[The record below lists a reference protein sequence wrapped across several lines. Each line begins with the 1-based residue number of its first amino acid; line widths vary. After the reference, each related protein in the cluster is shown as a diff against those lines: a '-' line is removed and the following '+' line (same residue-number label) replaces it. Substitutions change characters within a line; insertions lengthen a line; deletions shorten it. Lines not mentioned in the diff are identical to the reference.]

1 MLFASLSTLPA
12 FILYF
17 VIALILTAAFIAAY
31 IQITPYKEFELIQE
45 GNTAAAL
52 SLGGAVTGFVLA
64 LSAVIKHSVN
74 VVDLSIWGLIAPGSP
89 GWRAANPR
97 GDTSEPTTPAC
108 RKAPIPAYPR
118 SGRVPEYLQ
127 FSASARAVE
136 KNATSP
142 PTAL

>member
-17 VIALILTAAFIAAY
+17 VIALILTAAFIAVY

-52 SLGGAVTGFVLA
+52 SLGGSVTGFVLA

-74 VVDLSIWGLIAPGSP
+74 VVDLTIWGLIALGIQIGAYVIAKKLIRGLEEDIEEGKTAQGLFLGLISLCC
-89 GWRAANPR
+89 GLLNAACL
-97 GDTSEPTTPAC
+97 TP
-108 RKAPIPAYPR
+108 
-118 SGRVPEYLQ
+118 
-127 FSASARAVE
+127 
-136 KNATSP
+136 
-142 PTAL
+142 